1 MKKSILDP
9 EIELLEA
16 KEKELKD
23 KEKKIAEQEEAYF
36 EILYDKMMLMIATNT
51 LKSRSQFSFRT
62 KIKDSQLANYKQRLK
77 STKPDMYKI
86 TQDRFQRY
94 QGSKKLELAEQ
105 KSMSIVDNLDTDWL
119 IKQFKKQIEEKV
131 NTMVWEK
138 VQWLLESMEND
149 IVTAKAL
156 LIQST
161 MAGIIWY
168 YNSITER
175 VKSGERITT
184 QEVRTLYDM
193 FKVELW
199 ESTQIKETR
208 SKSVGVKIV
217 VWLEES
223 EMKQILNDNKRQ
235 DLSISMKDVADAF
248 KHKLQWNLP
257 VTNINNGKVW
267 WISEQVWV
275 ITETESVSDSSDT

>member
-16 KEKELKD
+16 KEKEIKD

-105 KSMSIVDNLDTDWL
+105 KSMSIVDNLDTD
-119 IKQFKKQIEEKV
+119 
-131 NTMVWEK
+131 
-138 VQWLLESMEND
+138 
-149 IVTAKAL
+149 
-156 LIQST
+156 
-161 MAGIIWY
+161 
-168 YNSITER
+168 
-175 VKSGERITT
+175 
-184 QEVRTLYDM
+184 
-193 FKVELW
+193 
-199 ESTQIKETR
+199 
-208 SKSVGVKIV
+208 
-217 VWLEES
+217 
-223 EMKQILNDNKRQ
+223 
-235 DLSISMKDVADAF
+235 
-248 KHKLQWNLP
+248 
-257 VTNINNGKVW
+257 
-267 WISEQVWV
+267 
-275 ITETESVSDSSDT
+275 